1 MSMRN
6 QKRPA
11 LHMNVV
17 SLQAYLQEQFGPG
30 VKLLEAREMG
40 APGTQ
45 GMKDFGY
52 GKPVYVKFEQNGE
65 AKEAVLSTMRGD
77 KYGHQFYWDRA
88 AILMFQYET
97 GARMERH
104 VRPLALGYVDH
115 LDAMIPLREPREFF
129 ILHEMA
135 RGYDYYLDLERI
147 KKSGLEAGDL
157 AKTRAFAQW
166 LARVHGEKKSDPDL
180 YLRRIRDLIGASECI
195 FGLVD
200 SYPHPYEG
208 FPPEKFQELERRL
221 VDWRW
226 KLRRYTHRLA
236 AVHGDFHP
244 WNVLILHDGPD
255 GPGGPNGLGGGFRVL
270 DRSRGEWGDAADDV
284 STMSCNYLFF
294 GLYDQPRLGGDFE
307 RLYLTFWEEY
317 LALTNDLEVLEVI
330 APFYVFRS
338 LVIASPEW
346 YPNHPPRVR
355 EGLFRFMENVLSDER
370 FDYDRINDYMN
381 G

>member
-1 MSMRN
+1 
-6 QKRPA
+6 
-11 LHMNVV
+11 MNVS
-17 SLQAYLQEQFGPG
+17 SLQTYLQEQFGSG
-30 VKLLEAREMG
+30 IKLLEAREMG

-52 GKPVYVKFEQNGE
+52 GKPVFLKFEQNGE
-65 AKEAVLSTMRGD
+65 VKEVVLSTMRGD

-97 GARMERH
+97 GARMEKH
-104 VRPLALGYVDH
+104 VRPLALGYVDRQG
-115 LDAMIPLREPREFF
+115 AMVPVREPQEFF

-135 RGYDYYLDLERI
+135 QGYDYYKDLERI
-147 KKSGLEAGDL
+147 KKSGLKPGDL
-157 AKTRAFAQW
+157 AKARTFAQW
-166 LARVHGEKKSDPDL
+166 LARVHGEKKHDPDL

-200 SYPHPYEG
+200 SYPHPYEVF
-208 FPPEKFQELERRL
+208 FPERFLKLERRL
-221 VDWRW
+221 IDWRW

-244 WNVLILHDGPD
+244 WNVLIL
-255 GPGGPNGLGGGFRVL
+255 PGRPNGPNWDFRVL

-284 STMSCNYLFF
+284 STMSCNYLLF
-294 GLYDQPRLGGDFE
+294 GLYDQPQLSGDFE

-317 LALTNDLEVLEVI
+317 LARSNDLEMLEVI

-346 YPNHPPRVR
+346 YPNHPPKVR
-355 EGLFRFMENVLSDER
+355 EGLFRFMENVLSDDS
-370 FDYDRINDYMN
+370 FAYDRINDYMN

>member
-1 MSMRN
+1 MRN

-11 LHMNVV
+11 LHMNIAG
-17 SLQAYLQEQFGPG
+17 LQAYLREQFGPG
-30 VKLLEAREMG
+30 ITLLEARAMG

-52 GKPVYVKFEQNGE
+52 GKPVYLKFEQNGE
-65 AKEAVLSTMRGD
+65 TKEAVLSTMRGD

-97 GARMERH
+97 GGRMERH

-115 LDAMIPLREPREFF
+115 RDAMIPLREPREFF

-135 RGYDYYLDLERI
+135 RGYDYYLDLDRI

-157 AKTRAFAQW
+157 AKARAFAQW
-166 LARVHGEKKSDPDL
+166 LARVHGKKKKNPDL

-200 SYPHPYEG
+200 SYPHPYED
-208 FPPEKFQELERRL
+208 FPPEKFQDLERRL

-244 WNVLILHDGPD
+244 WNVLVLPDGPD
-255 GPGGPNGLGGGFRVL
+255 GDFRVL

-284 STMSCNYLFF
+284 STMSCNYLLF

-317 LALTNDLEVLEVI
+317 LALTNDREVLEVI

-355 EGLFRFMENVLSDER
+355 EGLFRFMENVLSDEH
-370 FDYDRINDYMN
+370 FAYDRINDYMN